1 MIIITLKDGTK
12 KEFQKGICAI
22 EIAKS
27 ISESMAKR
35 VRLASLDGEL
45 YDLEKPI
52 LKSAVLQLIMDKDKE
67 LLLPVA
73 RHDLAHILAQA
84 VQELYVNVKFA
95 TGPVL
100 ENGFF
105 YDIYREKPFE
115 LAELEVIEKK
125 MHEIIDSK
133 IPIKR
138 EVWKKEDVIKYY
150 TDKGEEF
157 KVDILN
163 GILDEEVAMY
173 RQGDFIDLCRGPH
186 FMNTEFAP
194 KYFKLNKVSAVYYKG
209 DKNKPSL
216 QRIYGIAFFSKED
229 FESYQN
235 MIIEAEKRDHRKL
248 GKEMDLFHLQEE
260 AVGSVFWHE
269 KGYTIYR
276 VLENYI
282 REKLRQNDYV
292 EVKTP
297 ILVNKILWEKSGHWD
312 KFRDDMF
319 FIENEDEVLAV
330 KPMNCPCHVQIFKQG
345 IKSYRDL
352 PLRMAEFGSCHRNE
366 SSGSLHGLM
375 RVRGFTQDDAHI
387 FCEKDQIKEETKAFC
402 KLLKEVYLDIFLD
415 TKIKVKFSDRPKVRA
430 GDDSIWDLA
439 EKSLFDAAIEAGLE
453 LIINKGEGAFYGPKL
468 EFVLTDSIG
477 RDWQLGT
484 FQVDFILPERLS
496 ASYVDRDG
504 TKKVPVMLHRAILGS
519 FERFIGILIEHYGGK
534 FPPFL
539 APLQVDILSV
549 AFNDEIINYCTEI
562 YKELK
567 KIGIR
572 VNLDVRQEKINLKIR
587 ESVLNKVPFALVIG
601 EKEMLEKKVT
611 IRSLDNSPQ
620 KILDKNL
627 AIDYIKDVCIKKY

>member
-1 MIIITLKDGTK
+1 MITITLKDGTK

-27 ISESMAKR
+27 ISDSMAKR
-35 VRLASLDGEL
+35 VMLASLDGEL

-52 LKSAVLQLIMDKDKE
+52 LKSAVLQLVMDKDKD

-84 VQELYVNVKFA
+84 VQQLYVNVKFA

-125 MHEIIDSK
+125 MYEIIDSK
-133 IPIKR
+133 IPIIR
-138 EVWKKEDVIKYY
+138 EVWKKEDAIKYY
-150 TDKGEEF
+150 RDKGEEF

-163 GILDEEVAMY
+163 GILDDEVAMY

-186 FMNTEFAP
+186 FVNTGFAP

-209 DKNKPSL
+209 DKNKTSL

-282 REKLRQNDYV
+282 REKLKQNDYV

-312 KFRDDMF
+312 KFRDNMF
-319 FIENEDEVLAV
+319 FMENEDETLAV

-345 IKSYRDL
+345 VKSYRDL

-387 FCEKDQIKEETKAFC
+387 FCEKDQIKAETKAFC
-402 KLLKEVYLDIFLD
+402 QLLQEVYKDIFLE
-415 TKIKVKFSDRPKVRA
+415 TKIKVKFSDRPEVRA
-430 GDDSIWDLA
+430 GDDSVWDLA
-439 EKSLFDAAIEAGLE
+439 EKSLFEAAIEAGLE
-453 LIINKGEGAFYGPKL
+453 LVINKGEGAFYGPKL

-496 ASYVDRDG
+496 ASYVGRDG
-504 TKKVPVMLHRAILGS
+504 TKKIPVMLHRAILGS
-519 FERFIGILIEHYGGK
+519 FERFIGILIEHYAGK

-539 APLQVDILSV
+539 APIQVDILSV
-549 AFNDEIINYCTEI
+549 AFNDEIINYCKDI
-562 YKELK
+562 HKELK
-567 KIGIR
+567 QLGIR

-587 ESVLNKVPFALVIG
+587 ESVLNKVPFAFVIG
-601 EKEMLEKKVT
+601 EAEMIEKKVT
-611 IRSLDNSPQ
+611 IRYLDNSPQ

-627 AIDYIKDVCIKKY
+627 AIDYIKDVCIKQY